1 MINLMKQHPY
11 KTIITAFIVVAI
23 AAAILCRAEIAHGA
37 LRFSVPPLYNSAPA
51 PIIGT
56 TTGEILDGTSTEDF
70 TDATPIQNAKSV
82 AQVEIKMSAKAQLII
97 QIKQQIASLQN
108 ELALL
113 EAD

>member
-1 MINLMKQHPY
+1 MKQHPY
-11 KTIITAFIVVAI
+11 KTALIFGIVVGI
-23 AAAILCRAEIAHGA
+23 ACGVLFSASEAHGA
-37 LRFSVPPLYNSAPA
+37 LYFNAPPLYNSTPA

-56 TTGEILDGTSTEDF
+56 TTGEILDGTSTQDF

-82 AQVEIKMSAKAQLII
+82 APVEIKMSAKAQLII